1 MAYAI
6 LRTGSKQYRVKPG
19 DVIDV
24 DRLPVE
30 EGSSVELSDVLA
42 VSRNG
47 EMVTGNPVVP
57 EASVV
62 AQVHSHVRDKKI
74 IVFKYKRKVRY
85 RRKKG
90 HRQSYTRLAITAIVV
105 DGEEFGIEE
114 ALVQEAV
121 VDVQP
126 PVDVVAEPDVEAVAV
141 EELELEISSEAPGEA
156 EAEGEFEDETAA
168 TIEETEADVVE
179 EAPAEVELESVAE
192 TAATIEETEADVVEE
207 APAEV
212 ELEPVAEPAEEDSGA
227 SEGELEGEPRARR
240 RRGVSEDPTTE
251 AGDGGDT

>member
-1 MAYAI
+1 MVYAI
-6 LRTGSKQYRVKPG
+6 LRTGSTQYRVKPG

-30 EGSSVELSDVLA
+30 EGSFVDLSDVLA

-47 EMVTGNPVVP
+47 EMITGNPVVP

-62 AQVHSHVRDKKI
+62 ARVHSQVRDKKI

-90 HRQSYTRLAITAIVV
+90 HRQPYTRLVITAIVV
-105 DGEEFGIEE
+105 DGEEIGIEE
-114 ALVQEAV
+114 AVVPEAV

-126 PVDVVAEPDVEAVAV
+126 PVDVVAEPDVEAVAAAESEV
-141 EELELEISSEAPGEA
+141 EMSSEAPGE
-156 EAEGEFEDETAA
+156 GELADETAA

-192 TAATIEETEADVVEE
+192 
-207 APAEV
+207 
-212 ELEPVAEPAEEDSGA
+212 PAEEDSGA
-227 SEGELEGEPRARR
+227 SEGEIEGTAPGET
-240 RRGVSEDPTTE
+240 SEDGQNRPD
-251 AGDGGDT
+251 DGSRGRR